1 MTPSAT
7 GPRQAPTG
15 PPQFDP
21 TNRAGQY
28 LKEPAL
34 LVVALFVAF
43 LLIGTLLLN
52 VVRTVGGLKGD
63 EATYVAMALSV
74 AYDADLSYTRQDLTR
89 FYEVYG
95 SGPEGIFLKPGQGW
109 AAEDGRLYFGK
120 SFVYGLAAA
129 PFARIAGLNG
139 LLAFNV
145 LLLAGIFVC
154 SYLFSRERLGHT
166 NGLIVSSAFLLASV
180 APVYAVFL
188 TSDLLM
194 VALIFFA
201 YFLWLYKEVVAP
213 ETILPRIMHG
223 RASDLFAATL
233 IGVATFAKLS
243 NLPLITP
250 IVALAWWRGRIR
262 DGAMTATT
270 CVLVTA
276 VCYGAN
282 GALTGEMNYQGGL
295 ERKTFYGQF
304 PFEEPTSSFDTL
316 GISVVTNEIM
326 LDADSESQ
334 LRQFA
339 RNTLYFALGR
349 HFGLV
354 PYFFPGI
361 VIMLWAGA
369 RHRDLDAWQGLIAAT
384 LALSAGGLLFLL
396 PNTWSGGGGPLGNRY
411 FLPFYPAFFFML
423 PTSYARLP
431 AVICF
436 IGGTLFTAQI
446 LANPFVAASRPWVIA
461 ERGPLRALPV
471 ELTTVNDLPVR
482 LDAGRSRIPF
492 GDDPQLLL
500 YYLDT
505 NAARPEPPGIWVR
518 GRSRTDII
526 VRVAPPIDTL
536 TLSLTSPIDNQ
547 MTVEV
552 DGTTQSVNVPAGEQT
567 TATLPVKGVLAR
579 GAQNFLVSL
588 TARDGFVP
596 RLQESRSTDTRF
608 LGVAV
613 QMRGHHADNV
623 R

>member
-1 MTPSAT
+1 MTPFAT

-43 LLIGTLLLN
+43 LLTGTLLLN

-74 AYDADLSYTRQDLTR
+74 AYDADLSYTHQDLTR

-120 SFVYGLAAA
+120 SFVYGLVAA

-145 LLLAGIFVC
+145 LLLAGIFAC

-180 APVYAVFL
+180 TPVYAVFL

-201 YFLWLYKEVVAP
+201 YFVWLYKEVVAT
-213 ETILPRIMHG
+213 ETLLPRTMRGHP
-223 RASDLFAATL
+223 SDLLAATL

-250 IVALAWWRGRIR
+250 IVALAWWRGRFR
-262 DGAMTATT
+262 DGVMTGAG
-270 CVLVTA
+270 CILVTLA
-276 VCYGAN
+276 CYGAN

-295 ERKTFYGQF
+295 ERKTFYGRF
-304 PFEEPTSSFDTL
+304 PFEEPASSFDTL

-326 LDADSESQ
+326 FDEAGESQ
-334 LRQFA
+334 IQQFA
-339 RNTLYFALGR
+339 RNSLYFTLGR

-361 VIMLWAGA
+361 AILLWAA
-369 RHRDLDAWQGLIAAT
+369 AHHRDLDAWQGLIAGT
-384 LALSAGGLLFLL
+384 LALSAAGLLFLL

-411 FLPFYPAFFFML
+411 FLPFYPAFFFLL

-431 AVICF
+431 GVICF
-436 IGGTLFTAQI
+436 MGGTLFTAQI
-446 LANPFVAASRPWVIA
+446 LVNPFIAASRPWIVA

-492 GDDPQLLL
+492 GADPQLLL

-505 NAARPEPPGIWVR
+505 NAARPEPPGIWIR
-518 GRSRTDII
+518 GQSRADII

-536 TLSLTSPIDNQ
+536 TLSLSSPIDNHV
-547 MTVEV
+547 TVDV
-552 DGTTQSVNVPAGEQT
+552 DGTTQSVNVPAGEHST
-567 TATLPVKGVLAR
+567 VNFPLKGVLAR
-579 GAQNFLVSL
+579 GAQNFLISL
-588 TARDGFVP
+588 TVRDGFIPV
-596 RLQESRSTDTRF
+596 LQESSSTDTRF

-613 QMRGHHADNV
+613 QMTGHAADNV